1 MGKTNQATEA
11 AAEAKETETTVTETK
26 TEAKKAPKINKITD
40 DGKKHKQ
47 GDVVK
52 INAFGVTI
60 ETKF

>member
-11 AAEAKETETTVTETK
+11 VETKETETTAVET
-26 TEAKKAPKINKITD
+26 AKKAPKINKITD

>member
-11 AAEAKETETTVTETK
+11 AVETKETETTAVET
-26 TEAKKAPKINKITD
+26 AKKAPKINKITD